1 MLYGTQNPHGGDV
14 YGAEV
19 TFDFSSN
26 VNPLG
31 TPPNV
36 LAAIS
41 HAACGCG
48 SIRTPTAAR

>member
-1 MLYGTQNPHGGDV
+1 MLYRTQNPHGGDV

-31 TPPNV
+31 TPPFPTQ
-36 LAAIS
+36 L
-41 HAACGCG
+41 CTCG
-48 SIRTPTAAR
+48 SIPTPIAVR